1 MLDAAK
7 VDELSGL
14 QTQAKFMSLKKLK
27 KFISL

>member
-1 MLDAAK
+1 MLNAAK

-27 KFISL
+27 KVH